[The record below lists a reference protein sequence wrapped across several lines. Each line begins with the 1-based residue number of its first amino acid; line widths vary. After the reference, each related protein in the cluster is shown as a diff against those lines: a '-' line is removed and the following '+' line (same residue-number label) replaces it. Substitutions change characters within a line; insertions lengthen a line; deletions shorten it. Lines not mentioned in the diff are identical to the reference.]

1 MDYFITIYLSY
12 LHLYNIIMLLYFQ
25 RMYSYNDLTK
35 ACKTEEKAGVDS
47 VLTPLE
53 VEEDSI
59 HDSSCSFTT

>member
-1 MDYFITIYLSY
+1 
-12 LHLYNIIMLLYFQ
+12 MLLYFQ

-47 VLTPLE
+47 LLTPLG

-59 HDSSCSFTT
+59 HEGRHALSLLEVVYYDLSLSFSVTDQ